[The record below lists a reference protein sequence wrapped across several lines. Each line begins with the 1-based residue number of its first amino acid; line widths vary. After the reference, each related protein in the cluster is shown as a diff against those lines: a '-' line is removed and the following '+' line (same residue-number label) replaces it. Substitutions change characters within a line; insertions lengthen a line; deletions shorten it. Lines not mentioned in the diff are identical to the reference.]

1 VAVYDEQPEY
11 EITCDGNDPI
21 EREVYQIFLDIRGN
35 TEAFFD
41 YWREVAR
48 QEQIRAEVP
57 QQTAYEASLEAAR
70 PGQQLYECMLQLARL
85 KTRLRQG

>member
-1 VAVYDEQPEY
+1 VYDEQPEY

-21 EREVYQIFLDIRGN
+21 EREVYQIFLDLRGN

-48 QEQIRAEVP
+48 QEQVRAEVP
-57 QQTAYEASLEAAR
+57 QQTTYETSLEAAWPCKR
-70 PGQQLYECMLQLARL
+70 VHKRLLQSPRDQARV
-85 KTRLRQG
+85 RQGR